1 MADEIII
8 KYKADVSGLKA
19 ELKSVEESL
28 KKVDAE
34 SEKTGNNISSGIE
47 KGEAKVKSLKS
58 QLKDLKAQLA
68 SATDPKDIE
77 RLAKAAGK
85 LTDQIEDATDAAKVF
100 ASESK
105 FEQIGNAFGSVVSKV
120 RSLDFKGALDQSKL
134 LLATAKG
141 LTFKEALTGLKDIVG
156 TVKNIGQAIL
166 TSPLF
171 LIGGAIAGAV
181 MIFNDLEE
189 SSARVNQTYL
199 DGLDILKQS
208 RDASEAYRKA
218 QRDLAIENK
227 AALGEITELE
237 ANRLKGQNKYQD
249 EYKKLLLERQTREK
263 EALEQAEKDRE
274 EDGFRRTKQ
283 LFEFFGGETDI
294 TKAQKQKLK
303 DIETAFQ
310 NSVKDLNLLFRE
322 EDKKVRIADDNAKLK
337 ERQELSKKLIEEEE
351 RLRKVLRDLQT
362 QNIADGYERERQ
374 TLLNKFDDDVK
385 QYKNNAKIRLELE
398 RKLGFD
404 IAELNT
410 KYGKNKIDQDGV
422 IQSRLL
428 QSTETTQ
435 SEIRDLTAENN
446 LKLKQLKEEEAEFQL
461 KKDEESLE
469 FRKRNLQAF
478 LNFAQN
484 ALSTYSQIY
493 NDNVNAEIQANQDAK
508 DANLESLQEEYDGK
522 LISQEIYEKRK
533 KAIEDEAAQKERELK
548 KEQFERNK
556 QIAIINATIA
566 TAQAVVGAL
575 AQSKELGAGAFV
587 LAALMGILGAAQ
599 VGAITSQPTP
609 KFEKGGWIDG
619 KRHSQGGT
627 IIEAEKDEFVIN
639 RKDAMKNASLLEA
652 INSGT
657 AEEFINQKFIAPV
670 LREQERKYAE
680 AKDSSFANNIVNSML
695 LNSGQFKDGNLLES
709 LKRSRQSD
717 RENAIFIVKELT
729 KRTSNSRSW

>member
-8 KYKADVSGLKA
+8 KYKADIEGLKTSFTIIKNEVETLQKQNEELQKKLDDTFKKPTGGA
-19 ELKSVEESL
+19 KTLQSELKKL
-28 KKVDAE
+28 K
-34 SEKTGNNISSGIE
+34 IE
-47 KGEAKVKSLKS
+47 
-58 QLKDLKAQLA
+58 LA
-68 SATDPKDIE
+68 NATDPKEIE
-77 RLAKAAGK
+77 RLARAAGELADK
-85 LTDQIEDATDAAKVF
+85 IGDASDAAKVF

-181 MIFNDLEE
+181 MVFNDLEE

-310 NSVKDLNLLFRE
+310 NSVKDLNQLFIE
-322 EDKKVRIADDNAKLK
+322 EDKKSRIANDAAKLK
-337 ERQELSKKLIEEEE
+337 EQQDLNKRFLEEQQ
-351 RLRKVLRDLQT
+351 RLAKVLRDLQT
-362 QNIADGYERERQ
+362 QNIESDYERRKQ
-374 TLLNKFDDDVK
+374 IILNNFDDEAAK
-385 QYKNNAKIRLELE
+385 YKGHNDIIVELE
-398 RKLGFD
+398 KKKNR
-404 IAELNT
+404 ELNDLALEREA
-410 KYGKNKIDQDGV
+410 KNKKILEDAQKDYIKIYKDGIKDIEGADVGLSESFKQKMDQRLNDEKELEDG
-422 IQSRLL
+422 IK
-428 QSTETTQ
+428 
-435 SEIRDLTAENN
+435 
-446 LKLKQLKEEEAEFQL
+446 KLKQDSIDFQNSLISQAFEAQQNFYQREIIENKEKADEAISVLDNELATKQISQEVYNQRKAEIEKKAAEEEAKLRRRAF
-461 KKDEESLE
+461 ESQ
-469 FRKRNLQAF
+469 KQAAYIQAIIST
-478 LNFAQN
+478 AQGVAN
-484 ALSTYSQIY
+484 ALT
-493 NDNVNAEIQANQDAK
+493 VTP
-508 DANLESLQEEYDGK
+508 
-522 LISQEIYEKRK
+522 
-533 KAIEDEAAQKERELK
+533 AQLVPAY
-548 KEQFERNK
+548 
-556 QIAIINATIA
+556 IAI
-566 TAQAVVGAL
+566 AL
-575 AQSKELGAGAFV
+575 AT
-587 LAALMGILGAAQ
+587 GAAQ
-599 VGAITSQPTP
+599 IATISSQPTP

-627 IIEAEKDEFVIN
+627 IIEAEKDEYVIN
-639 RKDAMKNASLLEA
+639 RKDAIKNASLLEA

-680 AKDSSFANNIVNSML
+680 AKDSAFADNIVNSML
-695 LNSGQFKDGNLLES
+695 LNSGQFKDSNLLES

>member
-1 MADEIII
+1 MTDEIII

-47 KGEAKVKSLKS
+47 KGEVKVKSLKS
-58 QLKDLKAQLA
+58 QLNDLKAQLA
-68 SATDPKDIE
+68 NATDPKDIE
-77 RLAKAAGK
+77 RLAKAAGQLAGK
-85 LTDQIEDATDAAKVF
+85 IGDASDAAKVF

-105 FEQIGNAFGSVVSKV
+105 FVQIGNAFGNVVSKV
-120 RSLDFKGALDQSKL
+120 KSLDFKGALDQSKL

-181 MIFNDLEE
+181 MVFNDLEE

-249 EYKKLLLERQTREK
+249 EYKKLLLERQNREK
-263 EALEQAEKDRE
+263 EVLEQAEKDRE

-283 LFEFFGGETDI
+283 LYEFFGGETDI

-303 DIETAFQ
+303 DIEEAFN

-322 EDKKVRIADDNAKLK
+322 EDKKARITDDNNKLK
-337 ERQELSKKLIEEEE
+337 EKQELAKKLIEEEE

-362 QNIADGYERERQ
+362 QNIASEYERRKQ
-374 TLLNKFDDDVK
+374 IILNNFADESAK
-385 QYKNNAKIRLELE
+385 YKGHNDIIIELE
-398 RKLGFD
+398 KKKNRELNDLAGEREAKNGKILEDAQKDYVKIFKEGNKD
-404 IAELNT
+404 IA
-410 KYGKNKIDQDGV
+410 
-422 IQSRLL
+422 
-428 QSTETTQ
+428 
-435 SEIRDLTAENN
+435 AEDVAFSKKVASNIEERI
-446 LKLKQLKEEEAEFQL
+446 KGDTDEKERRIA
-461 KKDEESLE
+461 
-469 FRKRNLQAF
+469 NLQAF

-484 ALSTYSQIY
+484 ALSTYAQIY
-493 NDNVNAEIQANQDAK
+493 NDNINAEIQANQDAK

-522 LISQEIYEKRK
+522 LISKEIYEKRK

-556 QIAIINATIA
+556 QIAIINARVA

-587 LAALMGILGAAQ
+587 LAALMGILGEVQ
-599 VGAITSQPTP
+599 IGAITSQPTP

-657 AEEFINQKFIAPV
+657 AEEFINQKFISPV

-695 LNSGQFKDGNLLES
+695 LNSGQFKDSNLLES

-729 KRTSNSRSW
+729 KRTQNSRSW

>member
-1 MADEIII
+1 MTDEIII

-47 KGEAKVKSLKS
+47 KGEVKVKSLKS
-58 QLKDLKAQLA
+58 QLNDLKAQLA
-68 SATDPKDIE
+68 NATDPKDIE
-77 RLAKAAGK
+77 RLAKAAGQLAGK
-85 LTDQIEDATDAAKVF
+85 IGDASDAAKVF

-105 FEQIGNAFGSVVSKV
+105 FAQIGNAFGSIVSKV
-120 RSLDFKGALDQSKL
+120 KSLDFKGALDQSKL

-181 MIFNDLEE
+181 MAFNDLEE

-249 EYKKLLLERQTREK
+249 EYKKLLLERQNREK

-283 LFEFFGGETDI
+283 LYEFFGGETDI

-303 DIETAFQ
+303 DIEEAFN

-322 EDKKVRIADDNAKLK
+322 EDKKVRITDDNNKLK
-337 ERQELSKKLIEEEE
+337 EKQELAKKLIEEEE

-362 QNIADGYERERQ
+362 QNIASEYERRKQ
-374 TLLNKFDDDVK
+374 IILNNFADESAKYKGRDD
-385 QYKNNAKIRLELE
+385 IIIELE
-398 RKLGFD
+398 KKKNRELNDLAGEREAKNGKILEDAQKDYVKIFKEGNKD
-404 IAELNT
+404 IA
-410 KYGKNKIDQDGV
+410 
-422 IQSRLL
+422 
-428 QSTETTQ
+428 
-435 SEIRDLTAENN
+435 AEDVAFSKKVASNIEERI
-446 LKLKQLKEEEAEFQL
+446 KGDTDEKERRIA
-461 KKDEESLE
+461 
-469 FRKRNLQAF
+469 NLQAF

-484 ALSTYSQIY
+484 ALSTYAQIY
-493 NDNVNAEIQANQDAK
+493 NDNINAEIQANQDAK

-522 LISQEIYEKRK
+522 LISKEIYEKRK

-556 QIAIINATIA
+556 QISIINARVA

-587 LAALMGILGAAQ
+587 LAALMGILGEVQ
-599 VGAITSQPTP
+599 IGAITSQPTP

-657 AEEFINQKFIAPV
+657 AEEFINQKFISPV

-695 LNSGQFKDGNLLES
+695 LNSGQFKDSNLLES

-729 KRTSNSRSW
+729 KRTQNSRSW